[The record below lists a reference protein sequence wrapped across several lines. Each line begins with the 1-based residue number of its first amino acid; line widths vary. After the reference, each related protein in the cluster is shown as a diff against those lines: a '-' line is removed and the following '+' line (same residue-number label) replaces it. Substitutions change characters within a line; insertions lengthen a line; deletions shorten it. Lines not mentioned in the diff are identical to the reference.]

1 MSVFAS
7 ICVIAYTVIGFF
19 MHLAMQNEYYKD
31 RSGDL
36 DEFNPVFIQMSLITT
51 AMLWPIL
58 IGVAIY
64 QIMKG
69 LK

>member
-36 DEFNPVFIQMSLITT
+36 DEFNPVFIQMSLF
-51 AMLWPIL
+51 AVSALWPIL
-58 IGVAIY
+58 VGVALY
-64 QIMKG
+64 QVFKE
-69 LK
+69 KE